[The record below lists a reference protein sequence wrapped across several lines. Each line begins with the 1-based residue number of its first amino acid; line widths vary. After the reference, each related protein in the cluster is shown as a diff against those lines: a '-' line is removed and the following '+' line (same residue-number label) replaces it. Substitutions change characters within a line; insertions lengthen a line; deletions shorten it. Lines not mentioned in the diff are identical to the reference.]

1 MVLDDTRRLEP
12 LPWARDLDRS
22 ASRSSVSGVLSRLE
36 QFVCGL
42 AGHDELWRF
51 EPARLSLYCPRCS
64 YQSAG
69 WEIGSPRVDR

>member
-1 MVLDDTRRLEP
+1 MVLDGTRRLEP
-12 LPWARDLDRS
+12 HPWVRDPDRS